1 MKGMIQKYAELAIRK
16 GVNLQKGQILIINA
30 SINAVE
36 LTRACV
42 EEAYKAGAKRVQVFY
57 QDEYINRSN
66 YFYQSDEELQHIYP
80 WEIDSRLDLMKDGAC
95 ILHIISEIPGIMN
108 GVDASKISKARM
120 AKALLSKELQ
130 EYTMLN
136 KTQWCIIAV
145 SNKEWA
151 DVVFPEFEG
160 EIGAEEELM
169 DRILSSVHVR
179 EDNDPIEEWTKLN
192 ASFQSRI
199 QKLNTYHFDSLHFVN
214 SLGTDLYVE
223 LPKTHIWAGGSEKTE
238 SGVEFNPNMP
248 TEEIFSMPK
257 RDGVNGIVYASRPLL
272 YNGTMINDFWIR
284 FKDGKAV
291 EFDAKEG
298 LEALT
303 ELINFD
309 EGSSYLGEVALVPYH
324 SPISESGILF
334 YNTLFDENAA
344 CHLAI
349 GKGFG
354 ECLKNGLT
362 MSKEQLLEK
371 GINDSL
377 THVDFMI
384 GTKDLSII
392 ATLDNGEEF
401 VVFENGNYAF

>member
-298 LEALT
+298 LDALT

-334 YNTLFDENAA
+334 YNTLFDENAS
-344 CHLAI
+344 CHLALGDAYPMNI
-349 GKGFG
+349 ENGTKMS
-354 ECLKNGLT
+354 EEELKQAGAN
-362 MSKEQLLEK
+362 S
-371 GINDSL
+371 SL
-377 THVDFMI
+377 THVDFMFGNEDMCI
-384 GTKDLSII
+384 TGSKDGKEIPVFK
-392 ATLDNGEEF
+392 DGDF
-401 VVFENGNYAF
+401 VF